1 MAPLTPTAGRPR
13 GRALPRVL
21 PTLLVDRDGRLV
33 KTVRFKNRTYIG
45 DPINAVRI
53 FNTKQV
59 DELVLLDIDASADGR
74 EPPYERIR
82 EIAGEAFMPLSY
94 GGGIRT
100 VEQIASLYE
109 VGVEKVVLST
119 ALVDGLDVIGEAAAR
134 WGAQAVTVCLPYRR
148 DWRGRTV
155 IRVGGGGTKLK
166 LGLHELLSH
175 LGPAGAGEI
184 LLYSIDSDGT
194 WSGFDLEE
202 LHRASQTTDLPLVAC
217 GGAGRIE
224 DLASAV
230 REGNASAVA
239 AGSMF
244 VYQAKGKGVLISYP
258 DRSRLAEAL
267 RPNGEDR

>member
-1 MAPLTPTAGRPR
+1 
-13 GRALPRVL
+13 
-21 PTLLVDRDGRLV
+21 
-33 KTVRFKNRTYIG
+33 
-45 DPINAVRI
+45 
-53 FNTKQV
+53 
-59 DELVLLDIDASADGR
+59 
-74 EPPYERIR
+74 
-82 EIAGEAFMPLSY
+82 
-94 GGGIRT
+94 
-100 VEQIASLYE
+100 
-109 VGVEKVVLST
+109 
-119 ALVDGLDVIGEAAAR
+119 DGLDVIGEAAAR

-166 LGLHELLSH
+166 LGLHELLSQ

-184 LLYSIDSDGT
+184 LLYSIDADGT

-202 LHRASQTTDLPLVAC
+202 LHRASQTADLPLVAC

-267 RPNGEDR
+267 RPKGEY